1 MIKNMPLLV
10 LMGSLLDAFVK
21 LTLIMILIGCKKIYS
36 NKKFWISTFILGLY
50 VFKINYTLSV
60 NNSMFNIH
68 NSWAK
73 N

>member
-36 NKKFWISTFILGLY
+36 NKKSYDKLSTCF
-50 VFKINYTLSV
+50 
-60 NNSMFNIH
+60 FN
-68 NSWAK
+68 
-73 N
+73 